1 MGERAGWE
9 ILKIVLAENG
19 AGVLGNDL
27 GPGHPRVTI
36 GIDKIEVAIDE
47 DIANVV
53 AAHEAREEDAKT
65 NPKSCFQ
72 GGDIFKARKRC
83 PPTSCGDGNR
93 ASQLLAIL
101 GEKKLCETRSIHLEL
116 RLTFFFPSMADQP
129 APTSLENATEHSNLN
144 EVNDTNYD
152 ASKIDKLEGL
162 AGVRQRPGMYIGPT
176 DERGLH
182 HCVFEVLDNSIDE
195 HLAGHCSRID
205 VNIHVD
211 GSCSIR
217 DNGRGIPV
225 DMHPKFKVPAIE
237 LVLTNLHAGGKFG
250 QGAYKYSGGLHGVGA
265 KCVNALS
272 DWFKVE
278 VQRDGKVY
286 HMGFERGVTTQPLI
300 VIGEV
305 KNKKSTGTLI
315 TFQPD
320 PTIFTITTEF
330 QFVKLATRLR
340 ELAFLNPGLE
350 INLTDERAAS
360 TRKEQYF
367 YKLGIEEFVRQL
379 GENKALVHPKPIILA
394 GRRKVSFKN
403 KDQVEIEDDMIVDCV
418 MQYNDSYND
427 QILCFTN
434 AIPNPDGGTHLTGF
448 RTALT
453 RAINQFAKQNNLLKE
468 KDPPISG
475 DDVREGL
482 ICVLAI
488 KHPNPGFESQTKVKL
503 VTPEVEG
510 IVSSITYEGLMTYF
524 DQNPPVVK
532 RVIDKCLMAARA
544 REAARKAR
552 ETVRK
557 SALTGGG
564 LPGKLADC
572 SERDPSLTELYIVEG
587 DSAGGSAKQGR
598 DRRYQAI
605 LPIKGKIINVEK
617 ARLDKV
623 LQNTEI
629 QTLITAIGTGIGA
642 GDQEGAFNLAKLRYG
657 RIIIMTDADVDGSHI
672 RTLLLTFFYR
682 QMTELVRAGK
692 VYIACPPLYK
702 IKRKKREE
710 YVDDDA
716 ALNRILINLG
726 ADEVRFKNLA
736 DGKEFTATQLKEI
749 LALLERMAKFSEAVR
764 RHGGDF
770 ETYLTE
776 RTADGTLPTYLV
788 KIREGNEESVKYFHD
803 EIELRNWALSPDNKD
818 LNLFE
823 DPMDVNPDNAEA
835 VPVEKVAAKKPD
847 GPRRRARLV
856 ELHESNSAQK
866 LFGELARKGLTIEH
880 YSNSDQPIFSL
891 IEGDGEKAV
900 THPLFAI
907 PEILSKVIEI
917 GRKGMSVQR
926 FKGLGEMN
934 AKELYET
941 TMNPEKRRMLK
952 VDLNEHNAVEA
963 DRMFTILM
971 GDVVEPR
978 RQFIEDNALNVRNL
992 DV

>member
-1 MGERAGWE
+1 MADSDTPKDTR
-9 ILKIVLAENG
+9 
-19 AGVLGNDL
+19 
-27 GPGHPRVTI
+27 
-36 GIDKIEVAIDE
+36 
-47 DIANVV
+47 
-53 AAHEAREEDAKT
+53 DAK
-65 NPKSCFQ
+65 
-72 GGDIFKARKRC
+72 
-83 PPTSCGDGNR
+83 
-93 ASQLLAIL
+93 
-101 GEKKLCETRSIHLEL
+101 
-116 RLTFFFPSMADQP
+116 
-129 APTSLENATEHSNLN
+129 
-144 EVNDTNYD
+144 YD

-195 HLAGHCSRID
+195 HLAGFCTKID
-205 VNIHVD
+205 VILHVD

-225 DMHPKFKVPAIE
+225 DMHPKFNVPAIE

-250 QGAYKYSGGLHGVGA
+250 QGAYKFSGGLHGVGA

-278 VQRDGKVY
+278 VSRDGQIY
-286 HMGFERGVTTQPLI
+286 HMAFERGVTTQKLI
-300 VIGEV
+300 VIGDLN
-305 KNKKSTGTLI
+305 NKKHTGTLI
-315 TFQPD
+315 TFLPD
-320 PTIFTITTEF
+320 ATIFTITTEF
-330 QFVKLATRLR
+330 QFTKLAARLR

-350 INLTDERAAS
+350 INLFDERLDPV
-360 TRKEQYF
+360 RHDQYL

-379 GENKALVHPKPIILA
+379 GENKQLIHPKPIVLE
-394 GRRKVSFKN
+394 GRRKVKFRN
-403 KDQVEIEDDMIVDCV
+403 KDQQEVEDDMFVDLV
-418 MQYNDSYND
+418 LQYNDSYND
-427 QILCFTN
+427 QILCYTN
-434 AIPNPDGGTHLTGF
+434 AIPNPDGGTHSTGF

-453 RAINQFAKQNNLLKE
+453 RVINQYAKQNNLVKD
-468 KDPPISG
+468 KDPAISG

-482 ICVLAI
+482 IAVVSI
-488 KHPNPGFESQTKVKL
+488 KHPWPGFESQTKVKL

-510 IVSSITYEGLMTYF
+510 IMSSITYEGLMTYF
-524 DQNPPVVK
+524 DQNPPIAKKVVEK
-532 RVIDKCLMAARA
+532 GLTAARA

-557 SALTGGG
+557 GAMTGGG

-572 SERDPSLTELYIVEG
+572 SERDPALTELYVVEG

-598 DRRYQAI
+598 DRRFQAI

-642 GDQEGAFNLAKLRYG
+642 GDQEGAFNLTKLRYG

-682 QMTELVRAGK
+682 QMAELVRKGH
-692 VYIACPPLYK
+692 VYIACPPLYL

-716 ALNRILINLG
+716 ALNRILITLG
-726 ADEVRFKNLA
+726 AEEVKLKNLA
-736 DGKEFTATQLKEI
+736 DGKIFTAVQLKDM
-749 LALLERMAKFSEAVR
+749 LDLLERLAKFSDAIR

-770 ETYLTE
+770 EQYLSE
-776 RTADGTLPTYLV
+776 RDPKTGNFPTYMV
-788 KIREGNEESVKYFHD
+788 KVREGNTEWVTYFPGEAEVRQFHEEN
-803 EIELRNWALSPDNKD
+803 RD

-823 DPMDVNPDNAEA
+823 DHIPASDGNSDVPPEA
-835 VPVEKVAAKKPD
+835 VPAGEKPSSKKKEE
-847 GPRRRARLV
+847 GPRRRARLI
-856 ELHESNSAQK
+856 ELHESSAVQK
-866 LFGELARKGLTIEH
+866 IVAELSKKGLNIEH
-880 YSNSDQPIFSL
+880 FSDSDHPIFEL
-891 IEGDGEKAV
+891 IEGEGDKAV
-900 THPLFAI
+900 THSLFSV
-907 PEILSKVIEI
+907 PEIHSKVIEI
-917 GRKGMSVQR
+917 GKKGMTIQR

-934 AKELYET
+934 PKQLYET
-941 TMNPEKRRMLK
+941 TMNPEKRKMWK
-952 VDLNEHNAVEA
+952 VELNEDNAVEA

-978 RQFIEDNALNVRNL
+978 RQFIEDNALNARL

>member
-1 MGERAGWE
+1 MS
-9 ILKIVLAENG
+9 
-19 AGVLGNDL
+19 
-27 GPGHPRVTI
+27 
-36 GIDKIEVAIDE
+36 
-47 DIANVV
+47 
-53 AAHEAREEDAKT
+53 EEQ
-65 NPKSCFQ
+65 NP
-72 GGDIFKARKRC
+72 A
-83 PPTSCGDGNR
+83 PE
-93 ASQLLAIL
+93 
-101 GEKKLCETRSIHLEL
+101 GEK
-116 RLTFFFPSMADQP
+116 
-129 APTSLENATEHSNLN
+129 
-144 EVNDTNYD
+144 YD

-195 HLAGHCSRID
+195 HLAGYCSKID
-205 VNIHVD
+205 LTIHVD

-225 DMHPKFKVPAIE
+225 DIHPKFKIPALE

-278 VQRDGKVY
+278 VQREGKVY
-286 HMGFERGVTTQPLI
+286 HMAFERGVTTQKLT

-305 KNKKSTGTLI
+305 KNKKQTGTLI

-330 QFVKLATRLR
+330 QFSKLASRLR

-350 INLTDERAAS
+350 INLADERG
-360 TRKEQYF
+360 EQVKSERWI

-379 GENKALVHPKPIILA
+379 GENKQLLHPKPVVI
-394 GRRKVSFKN
+394 GGKREVSFKN
-403 KDQVEIEDDMIVDCV
+403 KDQTEITDDMYVDV
-418 MQYNDSYND
+418 VLQYNDSYND
-427 QILCFTN
+427 QILCYTN
-434 AIPNPDGGTHLTGF
+434 AIPNPDGGTHSTGF

-453 RAINQFAKQNNLLKE
+453 RTINQYAKANNLVKE
-468 KDPPISG
+468 KDPSISG

-510 IVSSITYEGLMTYF
+510 IVSSITYESLMTYF
-524 DQNPPVVK
+524 DANPAVAK
-532 RVIDKCLMAARA
+532 RIIEKGLTASRA

-557 SALTGGG
+557 GALTGGG

-572 SERDPSLTELYIVEG
+572 SERDPNLTELYVVEG

-623 LQNTEI
+623 LQNTEV
-629 QTLITAIGTGIGA
+629 QTLITAIGTGIGG
-642 GDQEGAFNLAKLRYG
+642 GDQEGSFNIERLRYG

-682 QMTELVRAGK
+682 QMPDLVKQGK
-692 VYIACPPLYK
+692 IYIACPPLYL

-716 ALNRILINLG
+716 ALNKILISLG
-726 ADEVRFKNLA
+726 AEEVKLKNLA
-736 DGKEFTATQLKEI
+736 DGKTFTPAQLREM
-749 LALLERMAKFSEAVR
+749 LDLLQRLSRYSDSIR

-770 ETYLTE
+770 EAYLNE
-776 RTADGTLPTYLV
+776 RDPKSGALPNYLLKV
-788 KIREGNEESVKYFHD
+788 REGNEEWVTYFPGED
-803 EIELRNWALSPDNKD
+803 EVREFAAENID

-823 DPMDVNPDNAEA
+823 VEASEDASEGELAEQK
-835 VPVEKVAAKKPD
+835 PKTKKDEPAI
-847 GPRRRARLV
+847 RRRARLV
-856 ELHESNSAQK
+856 ELHESVPVQK
-866 LFGELARKGLTIEH
+866 LIDELAKKGLKVEH
-880 YSNSDQPIFSL
+880 FSNHDAPLFEL
-891 IEGDGEKAV
+891 HEGEGDKA
-900 THPLFAI
+900 TAHPVFSI
-907 PEILSKVIEI
+907 PEILERIIDI
-917 GRKGMSVQR
+917 GKRGLTIQR

-934 AKELYET
+934 PKQLFET
-941 TMNPEKRRMLK
+941 TMNPEKRRLLK
-952 VDLNEHNAVEA
+952 VDLNEQNALDA
-963 DRMFTILM
+963 DKMFTILM
-971 GDVVEPR
+971 GDIVEPR
-978 RQFIEDNALNVRNL
+978 RQFIEDNALNARL
-992 DV
+992 DI

>member
-1 MGERAGWE
+1 M
-9 ILKIVLAENG
+9 
-19 AGVLGNDL
+19 
-27 GPGHPRVTI
+27 P
-36 GIDKIEVAIDE
+36 
-47 DIANVV
+47 
-53 AAHEAREEDAKT
+53 
-65 NPKSCFQ
+65 
-72 GGDIFKARKRC
+72 
-83 PPTSCGDGNR
+83 
-93 ASQLLAIL
+93 
-101 GEKKLCETRSIHLEL
+101 
-116 RLTFFFPSMADQP
+116 DQP
-129 APTSLENATEHSNLN
+129 AEPSNPEDPQKPVEKTSSDTPTG
-144 EVNDTNYD
+144 NYD

-195 HLAGHCSRID
+195 HLAGYCDRIE
-205 VNIHVD
+205 VTIHVD

-225 DMHPKFKVPAIE
+225 DIHPKFNIPAIE

-272 DWFKVE
+272 DWFKAE
-278 VQRDGKVY
+278 VSRDGKVY
-286 HMGFERGVTTQPLI
+286 SMEFERGVTTKKLT

-305 KNKKSTGTLI
+305 KNKKITGTLI
-315 TFQPD
+315 TFLPD

-330 QFVKLATRLR
+330 EFGKLAARLR

-350 INLTDERAAS
+350 IRLTDERADS
-360 TRKEQYF
+360 VRKEVYL
-367 YKLGIEEFVRQL
+367 YRAGIEEFVRQL
-379 GENKALVHPKPIILA
+379 GENKQLLHPKGIVLG
-394 GRRKVSFKN
+394 GRRKVSFKS
-403 KDQVEIEDDMIVDCV
+403 KDGVGIEDDMIVDCV
-418 MQYNDSYND
+418 LQYNDSYND
-427 QILCFTN
+427 QMLFFTN
-434 AIPNPDGGTHLTGF
+434 AIPNPDGGTHSTGF

-453 RAINQFAKQNNLLKE
+453 RAINQYAKQNNLVKE
-468 KDPPISG
+468 KDPSISG

-482 ICVLAI
+482 TAVTSI
-488 KHPNPGFESQTKVKL
+488 KHPNPSFESQTKVKL

-510 IVSSITYEGLMTYF
+510 IVSSIVYEGLMNYF
-524 DQNPPVVK
+524 DQNPPIAK
-532 RVIDKCLMAARA
+532 RVVEKGLNAARA

-557 SALTGGG
+557 SGLTGGG

-572 SERDPSLTELYIVEG
+572 SERDPELTELYIVEG

-598 DRRYQAI
+598 DRRFQAI
-605 LPIKGKIINVEK
+605 LPIRGKLINVEK

-623 LQNTEI
+623 LHNTEI
-629 QTLITAIGTGIGA
+629 QTMITAIGTGIGG
-642 GDQEGAFNLAKLRYG
+642 GDMEGSFNMARLRYG

-682 QMTELVRAGK
+682 QMPELVRSGRI
-692 VYIACPPLYK
+692 YIAQPPLYQ

-710 YVDDDA
+710 YVDDDM
-716 ALNRILINLG
+716 ALTKILIGLG
-726 ADEVRFKNLA
+726 ADEVKLRNLA
-736 DGKEFTATQLKEI
+736 DGVELTAAQLKDI
-749 LALLERMAKFSEAVR
+749 LELLEKLAKFSEAIR

-770 ETYLTE
+770 EQYLNKSSAE
-776 RTADGTLPTYLV
+776 GALPGYLV
-788 KIREGNEESVKYFHD
+788 KVREGNEEFVHYFSAEEEVRKFD
-803 EIELRNWALSPDNKD
+803 EENPD

-823 DPMDVNPDNAEA
+823 NESETPAA
-835 VPVEKVAAKKPD
+835 PVAKKE

-856 ELHESNSAQK
+856 EIHEHGAIQK
-866 LFGELARKGLTIEH
+866 LIAELARKGLKIEH
-880 YSNSDQPIFSL
+880 YSDSDKPIFELIEGEGDNARVNPIFS
-891 IEGDGEKAV
+891 
-900 THPLFAI
+900 I
-907 PEILSKVIEI
+907 PRILETIKEI
-917 GRKGMSVQR
+917 GRRGVQIKR

-934 AKELYET
+934 AKELFET
-941 TMNPEKRRMLK
+941 TMNPQRRKFLR
-952 VDLNEHNAVEA
+952 VDLNDNNVVEA